1 MKCKVEL
8 NFSTINNIAISKENN
23 KFQNKIIVFSLFRYT
38 YSIFKYSHNDLL
50 PRVQSA
56 FYNVLAVGS
65 SFVRVS
71 VEYPFTFQPSPSR
84 RFLFLERFSACRL
97 PRFILPL
104 SNTEHMDR
112 KNVTRTRLD
121 CTRVESV
128 RGKL

>member
-38 YSIFKYSHNDLL
+38 YSIFRYSHNDLL

-97 PRFILPL
+97 PFHPSFI
-104 SNTEHMDR
+104 EHRAHGSKERHSHASRSHESR
-112 KNVTRTRLD
+112 K
-121 CTRVESV
+121 CK
-128 RGKL
+128 G